1 MEFSENDGNVG
12 LDGSYPYAEEEEVLN
27 EKQLNKEKSR

>member
-1 MEFSENDGNVG
+1 MTFSESDGNVC

>member
-1 MEFSENDGNVG
+1 MTFSENDGNVD
-12 LDGSYPYAEEEEVLN
+12 LDGFYPYAEEEDMLN